1 MLCLEDIIE
10 EYKFKDN
17 NHLKKYEE
25 MKNKIQS
32 YENEMNLIDK
42 NKDNKNQNLNSFLID
57 SSSKIISMNE
67 NINYSMFDKMIN

>member
-1 MLCLEDIIE
+1 MLCLENIIE
-10 EYKFKDN
+10 DYNFKDN

-25 MKNKIQS
+25 MKNKIES

-42 NKDNKNQNLNSFLID
+42 NKDNINQILNSSLID
-57 SSSKIISMNE
+57 KSSKIISMNE

>member
-1 MLCLEDIIE
+1 MLCLENIIE

-32 YENEMNLIDK
+32 YENEMNLLDK
-42 NKDNKNQNLNSFLID
+42 NKDNINPNLNSNLID
-57 SSSKIISMNE
+57 KSSNSISMN
-67 NINYSMFDKMIN
+67 NISSIND